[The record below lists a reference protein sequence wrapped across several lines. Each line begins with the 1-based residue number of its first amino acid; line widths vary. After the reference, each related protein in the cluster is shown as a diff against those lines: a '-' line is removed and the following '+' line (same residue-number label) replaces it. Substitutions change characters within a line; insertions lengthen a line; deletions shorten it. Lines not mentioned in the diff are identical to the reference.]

1 MKRLDFFIKATNAN
15 MPLKL
20 WWLTICF
27 TTLNS
32 DANANEEINY
42 AVRKVSGIYQYY
54 LENEWIAFED
64 SPKTGPLYTVAEPI
78 VVDKDQILNI
88 KEKTNT
94 TVTRLIANC
103 ILVSSIFDDR
113 IPYINKKYK
122 IGDVVKLI
130 KENVVDDK
138 DHIPGKTYSM
148 SEYLKLC
155 NRANYI
161 TTLSNIFFSSAGP
174 ELMEQPSWVKSYRA
188 ELMLK
193 YKDELDKPETVAKID
208 AALLDRFKKEV
219 LSKGSSSRFVV
230 KEGKQIDIAT
240 KKLILSYGAEFGIGS
255 NSGNKGIT
263 YIPNS
268 LAEGIDPKYL
278 PALYNAQRA
287 GSYGRGK
294 ETAEGGYSTKEMM
307 AATQNFTISDKDCG
321 SKNGVDV
328 IVTEQNKK
336 DLVGQYFI
344 GTQNVIK
351 EEDLNKYLGKV
362 IKTRSPLYCKTPNTE
377 WCVYCL
383 GNKLTI
389 NKNALPV
396 AAIGVSSALLLLS
409 MAKAHSK
416 GMSLVKLDLEE
427 VIL

>member
-1 MKRLDFFIKATNAN
+1 MKKLDFFIKATNAN

-27 TTLNS
+27 STIDVDTH
-32 DANANEEINY
+32 ANEEIPY
-42 AVRKVSGIYQYY
+42 AVRKINGSYEYF
-54 LENEWIAFED
+54 LEGTWNLFED
-64 SPKTGPLYTVAEPI
+64 SPKVGPLYVSGEPI
-78 VVDKDQILNI
+78 VVDKNQILNI
-88 KEKTNT
+88 KEKTDT
-94 TVTRLIANC
+94 TVTRLVSNC
-103 ILVSSIFDDR
+103 ILITSIFDDR
-113 IPYINKKYK
+113 ISYINKKYK
-122 IGDVVKLI
+122 ISDII
-130 KENVVDDK
+130 KIIKQNTVDDK

-155 NRANYI
+155 DRSNYI
-161 TTLSNIFFSSAGP
+161 TTLSNIFFTSAGP
-174 ELMEQPSWVKSYRA
+174 ELMEQPAWVKSYRA
-188 ELMLK
+188 ELIEK

-219 LSKGSSSRFVV
+219 LSKGSSGKFIV
-230 KEGKQIDIAT
+230 KEGKQIDIGT

-255 NSGNKGIT
+255 KSGNKGIT

-268 LAEGIDPKYL
+268 LVEGIDPKYL

-321 SKNGVDV
+321 SKQGVDI
-328 IVTEQNKK
+328 IVTEKNKVE
-336 DLVGQYFI
+336 LIGQYFI

-351 EEDLNKYLGKV
+351 EQDIDKYLGKV
-362 IKTRSPLYCKTPNTE
+362 IRTRSPLYCKTPNTE
-377 WCVYCL
+377 WCIYCL
-383 GNKLTI
+383 GDKLTI

-427 VIL
+427 VII